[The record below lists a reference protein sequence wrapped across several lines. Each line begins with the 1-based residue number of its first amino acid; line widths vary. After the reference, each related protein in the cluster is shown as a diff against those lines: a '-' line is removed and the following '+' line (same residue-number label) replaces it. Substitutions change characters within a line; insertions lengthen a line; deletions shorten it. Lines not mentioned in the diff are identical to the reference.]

1 MNGISSKSLGYIDDE
16 LAILIRLALRVAEI
30 VSLVGKLDEWCIG
43 ISKAISVSYVDTIK
57 QTDGLLTH
65 R

>member
-1 MNGISSKSLGYIDDE
+1 MNGIGSKSLGYLDDE

-30 VSLVGKLDEWCIG
+30 MGLVSKLDEWCIS
-43 ISKAISVSYVDTIK
+43 ISKVFSVSHAH
-57 QTDGLLTH
+57 QCLLPDGLLTH